1 MVYCVATIQEIQRV
15 SCVAPSTL
23 IHCPTHD
30 VELKGYKIPKDTM
43 IAANLAKF
51 MMDPEVFSE
60 PKKLLPDRFIEHEGN
75 KSKLKVNSY
84 SNGIRK
90 LFYFNILYDILKS
103 ILFVNHF
110 HVVEN
115 QTIRS
120 IRIWEPSVPW

>member
-84 SNGIRK
+84 SNDINKFNNLYSIR
-90 LFYFNILYDILKS
+90 YLKS
-103 ILFVNHF
+103 ILYVNHF

>member
-23 IHCPTHD
+23 IHSPTHD
-30 VELKGYKIPKDTM
+30 VEVKGFKIPKDTM

-90 LFYFNILYDILKS
+90 LFNFASKILY
-103 ILFVNHF
+103 
-110 HVVEN
+110 
-115 QTIRS
+115 TIF
-120 IRIWEPSVPW
+120 